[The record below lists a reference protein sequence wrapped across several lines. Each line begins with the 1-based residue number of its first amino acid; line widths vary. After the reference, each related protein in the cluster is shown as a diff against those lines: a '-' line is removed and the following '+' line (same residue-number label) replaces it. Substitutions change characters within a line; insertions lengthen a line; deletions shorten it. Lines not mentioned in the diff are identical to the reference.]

1 MCRALSPFLIAGFA
15 VLGFA
20 GGVRANTVECGGNSV
35 SFAEVAPSHKSNLA
49 RGRPRKG
56 PIEVMPDSLCA
67 DLIEDRPQAIES
79 LQLTIDPR
87 SQQPQRPSSRPQ

>member
-1 MCRALSPFLIAGFA
+1 MCRVLSPLLIAGFA

-20 GGVRANTVECGGNSV
+20 GGVRANTVECGGNSI
-35 SFAEVAPSHKSNLA
+35 SFAEVAPSH
-49 RGRPRKG
+49 RGKLPRGKPRKG

-79 LQLTIDPR
+79 LQVTIDPR
-87 SQQPQRPSSRPQ
+87 AQQPQRASPRPE